1 MVTALVG
8 PNRSLA
14 KPKNA
19 IPDKYLM
26 AAPDLTAE
34 LDRLRTAGLYRRRR
48 VQDGPQRPHGRT
60 DGRSLVNFC
69 SNDYLGLA
77 NHPALIAALQQ
88 GAARWGVG
96 SGSAHLVN
104 GHSAAHQAL
113 EEDLAEFTGRPR
125 ALLFSTGYM
134 ANLGVIAALSGR
146 GDTVFEDRLNHASL
160 LDGALLARSRL
171 RRYPHAD
178 AAALERLAQRT
189 APRLIATDGVFSMDG
204 DLAPLPALAQVARQA
219 DAWLLVDDAHGL
231 GVLGREGRGSLDHC
245 GLDAAAVPILMGT
258 LGKAFGTF
266 GAFVAGSEALI
277 ETLIQRARPYIYTT
291 ATPPALA
298 AATRVSLALAR
309 REDWR
314 RERLTTLIGRLRAG
328 AAQLGLP
335 LADSPT
341 PIQPLLAG
349 SAERA
354 LAWSAALESAGLLVT
369 AIRPP
374 TVPAGTARLRITLS
388 AAHTDTDLERLL
400 EALAGLPGVRD
411 GSRLPRS
418 ATPDTIPEST

>member
-1 MVTALVG
+1 M
-8 PNRSLA
+8 S
-14 KPKNA
+14 
-19 IPDKYLM
+19 
-26 AAPDLTAE
+26 APDLTAE
-34 LDRLRTAGLYRRRR
+34 LERLRAAGLYRRRC
-48 VQDGPQRPHGRT
+48 VQDGPQRPQGRT
-60 DGRSLVNFC
+60 DGRPMLNFC

-77 NHPALIAALQQ
+77 NHPEVIAALQR
-88 GAARWGVG
+88 GAERWGVG

-134 ANLGVIAALSGR
+134 ANLGVITALAGH

-160 LDGALLARSRL
+160 LDGAQLARATL
-171 RRYPHAD
+171 RRYPHVDVAEL
-178 AAALERLAQRT
+178 ARLTQRL

-204 DLAPLPALAQVARQA
+204 DLAPLPALALIARQT

-231 GVLGREGRGSLDHC
+231 GVLGREGRGSLDRF
-245 GLDAAAVPILMGT
+245 GLDAAAVPILVGT

-266 GAFVAGSEALI
+266 GAFVAGSEEMI

-314 RERLTTLIGRLRAG
+314 RERLATLIGRLRAG

-349 SAERA
+349 STERA
-354 LAWSAALESAGLLVT
+354 LAWSRALACVGLLVT

-388 AAHTDTDLERLL
+388 AAHTDADLARLL
-400 EALAGLPGVRD
+400 DALAGLPGISD
-411 GSRLPRS
+411 GPSGQITRRE
-418 ATPDTIPEST
+418 TIDYPKSDN